1 MGSHRSWNCKK
12 QSRPLIVP
20 TRGETSE
27 VRSGSDGEYRR
38 NQRERW
44 PQAGISGILDA
55 QGAEQG
61 QPQEL
66 QHGGPK
72 GKRDRLPL
80 LLALRFSW
88 AGGELR
94 GVGRQAHPSSVT
106 RAARCGGGRQSGLR
120 SCAALCRRR
129 DLTAQSPAGF
139 QFGHPLSE

>member
-1 MGSHRSWNCKK
+1 
-12 QSRPLIVP
+12 V
-20 TRGETSE
+20 
-27 VRSGSDGEYRR
+27 
-38 NQRERW
+38 
-44 PQAGISGILDA
+44 

-106 RAARCGGGRQSGLR
+106 RAARCGKGRQSGLR

-139 QFGHPLSE
+139 QLRHPLSEQPQCLIQLDILIDPADGAGLDTARPSEIVVANAMQPALNGIFLHHVPERP